1 MKNKKIRQVIAAAN
15 RPAPVLPYSRFV
27 IFHDVKRG
35 EFTQRCYDFDIEF
48 MRATNQKG
56 FLLKAKS
63 FETLRDFLSSWG
75 DVVHNVDLSWI
86 PKGMPLMKKKFT
98 VLPST
103 PRGVEYSKDIL
114 SPWN

>member
-1 MKNKKIRQVIAAAN
+1 MKNKTFRKMLADATTRQ
-15 RPAPVLPYSRFV
+15 PVLPYQRYV
-27 IFHDVKRG
+27 IFPVNRG
-35 EFTQRCYDFDIEF
+35 ELVKRCYDFDIEC
-48 MRATNQKG
+48 MPAVEQDG
-56 FLLKAKS
+56 YLLKAKS
-63 FETLRDFLSSWG
+63 FESLRDFLSSWG

-103 PRGVEYSKDIL
+103 PRGVEYSEDIL